1 MNSDAKSIMFI
12 TDGDPETDATMAAL
26 QKENYSVTCQPGS
39 RDWLNCL
46 PAMEADLLMVD
57 TMRLSLD
64 DLSAFARARAQY
76 SGLFVVL
83 AEKIHDTMQVML
95 YENGI
100 DDVLVKPLN
109 MLLML
114 ARIRA
119 MFRRSVQYNSSR
131 LSFSNGLEINN
142 AFRQATLDDNEI
154 ELTSRE
160 FDLLWYMARNV
171 GTTLD
176 RDQLYQA
183 IFGIEYNGYDRS
195 IDMYVSRLR
204 RKLVTSTNDQMIKTV
219 RGRGYLFTAQ

>member
-1 MNSDAKSIMFI
+1 MNNDAKSILFI

-26 QKENYSVTCQPGS
+26 TQENYSVTCQPGK
-39 RDWLNCL
+39 RDWVNHV
-46 PAMEADLLMVD
+46 PATRTDLLMVD
-57 TMRLSLD
+57 TMSLSLD
-64 DLSAFARARAQY
+64 DLSAFARVRAGY
-76 SGLFVVL
+76 SGLFIVL

-119 MFRRSVQYNSSR
+119 MFRRSAQNNTAK
-131 LSFSNGLEINN
+131 LSFKNGLEINN
-142 AFRQATLDDNEI
+142 AFRQATLNDDEI

-160 FDLLWYMARNV
+160 FDLLWYMAQNV

-204 RKLVTSTNDQMIKTV
+204 GKLVTSTNDQMIKTV